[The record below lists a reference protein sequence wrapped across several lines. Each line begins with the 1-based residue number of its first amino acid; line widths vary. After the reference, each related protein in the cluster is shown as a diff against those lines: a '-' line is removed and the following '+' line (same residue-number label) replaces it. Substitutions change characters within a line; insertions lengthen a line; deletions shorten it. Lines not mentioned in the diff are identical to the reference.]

1 MNKVQALAP
10 NFAAQ
15 AKSNWKER
23 PLWSLF
29 ELKKEIVGEFWTDF
43 TLLSLTKRGVIVR
56 DLTESKGKFPES
68 FDGYQKVQ
76 KDDFIFC
83 LFDVQE
89 TPRTVGLV
97 MEEGMITSA
106 YTRMVLKSDEVNPQY
121 LEKLMIAF
129 DDFKRFK
136 PFYSGLRNTIQK
148 ETFFS
153 TRIALPSLKE
163 QDEIVSFLNKEILE
177 IDGLIARQLELI
189 RSLEQRKAAVIVE
202 VTTKGRNANSS
213 LGNSSIKWIKNYPT
227 HWNVVPL
234 FHLSDER
241 KSGNKGLQEKNLLS
255 LSYGKIVKK
264 DIETNEGLLPESF
277 EGYQIVEENDIVFR
291 FTDLQNDKRSLR
303 SALVE
308 ERGIITSAY
317 VAIALRGID
326 SRYFNYL
333 MRGYDLVKVFYS
345 MGGGLRQSLT
355 YADVRF
361 LPILVP
367 PLEEQRNIA
376 EYLDGEV
383 AQIDEL
389 LVTCKLMIS
398 ELQTR
403 KSALN
408 EAAVLGRLSAEA
420 IRGK

>member
-15 AKSNWKER
+15 ANPKWSER
-23 PLWSLF
+23 PLWSLL
-29 ELKKEIVGEFWTDF
+29 ELKKEIVGETWTDF

-56 DLTESKGKFPES
+56 DLTDSKGKFPES
-68 FDGYQKVQ
+68 FDGYQKVL

-89 TPRTVGLV
+89 TPRTVGLAL
-97 MEEGMITSA
+97 EEGMITSA

-136 PFYSGLRNTIQK
+136 PYYSGLRNTIQK

-153 TRIALPSLKE
+153 TRIGLPPLEE
-163 QDEIVSFLNKEILE
+163 QAQIVEFLTGENSE
-177 IDGLIARQLELI
+177 IDDLIARQLELI
-189 RSLEQRKAAVIVE
+189 RSLEQRKAAVVVE
-202 VTTKGRNANSS
+202 ATTKGTNSDDN
-213 LGNSSIKWIKNYPT
+213 LGDSKIKWIKT
-227 HWNVVPL
+227 HPSHWKVMPL
-234 FHLSDER
+234 FNLSAER
-241 KSGNKGLQEKNLLS
+241 KSVNKGLQEKNLLS
-255 LSYGKIVKK
+255 LSYGKIVNKNI
-264 DIETNEGLLPESF
+264 DTNEGLLPESF
-277 EGYQIVEENDIVFR
+277 EGYQIVEPSDIVFR
-291 FTDLQNDKRSLR
+291 FTDLQNDKKSLR

-317 VAIALRGID
+317 VAIAVNGID

-355 YADVRF
+355 YSDVRF

-367 PLEEQRNIA
+367 PENEQKLIA
-376 EYLDGEV
+376 DYLDSEMT
-383 AQIDEL
+383 QIDEL
-389 LVTCKLMIS
+389 LSTCKSMIS

-408 EAAVLGRLSAEA
+408 EAAVLGRLSKEE
-420 IRGK
+420 IGVK